1 MGGLTGVSLAQFDD
15 SIRAASGEPF
25 LIGVDEAGRGPLAG
39 PVVAAA
45 VRLSKNKSGPLEGA
59 RDSKKL
65 AAARRERLYMLI
77 REHADAVSVAWAHP
91 DRIDRDNIL
100 QASLAAMARAAMRA
114 SRNGPALLLVDGPFP
129 VPALPRELRQKPL
142 IKGDDR
148 SLAVACASIVAKV
161 VRDRWM
167 RRLSRRY
174 PGFGFERHKGYPTAE
189 HVAALREM
197 GPSKAHRRSF
207 APVRGA

>member
-1 MGGLTGVSLAQFDD
+1 M
-15 SIRAASGEPF
+15 
-25 LIGVDEAGRGPLAG
+25 
-39 PVVAAA
+39 
-45 VRLSKNKSGPLEGA
+45 RLSKDKSGPLLGA

-65 AAARRERLYMLI
+65 TAARRERLYTLI

-91 DRIDRDNIL
+91 GRIDRDNIL
-100 QASLAAMARAAMRA
+100 RASLAAMARAAARA
-114 SRNGPALLLVDGPFP
+114 SRKGPALLLVDGPFP
-129 VPALPRELRQKPL
+129 VPDLPRGLRQEPL

-167 RRLSRRY
+167 GRISRRY

-189 HVAALREM
+189 HLAALRQM

>member
-1 MGGLTGVSLAQFDD
+1 M
-15 SIRAASGEPF
+15 
-25 LIGVDEAGRGPLAG
+25 AG

-45 VRLSKNKSGPLEGA
+45 VRLSKDQIGPLAWA

-65 AAARRERLYMLI
+65 SAARRERLYALI

-100 QASLAAMARAAMRA
+100 QASLAAMARAARRA
-114 SRNGPALLLVDGPFP
+114 SGKGPALLLVDGPFP
-129 VPALPRELRQKPL
+129 VPGLPHGLRQKPL

-174 PGFGFERHKGYPTAE
+174 PGFGFERHKGYPTAD
-189 HVAALREM
+189 HLTALRAL
-197 GPSKAHRRSF
+197 GHSKAHRRSF
-207 APVRGA
+207 APVREA